1 MKSTDDRANDEADRH
16 AQMMQK
22 QRKTDSVSSVGPMI
36 DWTAADYS
44 LKQSV
49 AQTRQKDLK
58 AVNHQ
63 TIDDE
68 ADRKQSVNQQF
79 WHSMK
84 EIIFIIVCAAIA
96 VYTLIHF
103 A

>member
-1 MKSTDDRANDEADRH
+1 MKSIDDRANDEADRH
-16 AQMMQK
+16 PQMMQK

-36 DWTAADYS
+36 DWTTADYA
-44 LKQSV
+44 LTQNI

-63 TIDDE
+63 MIDDE
-68 ADRKQSVNQQF
+68 AKRKQSVNQQF
-79 WHSMK
+79 WHSIK
-84 EIIFIIVCAAIA
+84 SVVFVITCAAIA

>member
-1 MKSTDDRANDEADRH
+1 MTDYDKRVNDEADEH

-22 QRKTDSVSSVGPMI
+22 QRKTDSVSNIDPMI
-36 DWTAADYS
+36 DWTAADYA

>member
-1 MKSTDDRANDEADRH
+1 MKSIDDRANDEADRH

-22 QRKTDSVSSVGPMI
+22 QRKTGSVSSVGPMI
-36 DWTAADYS
+36 DWTTADYA
-44 LKQSV
+44 LTQNI
-49 AQTRQKDLK
+49 AQKRQKDLK

-68 ADRKQSVNQQF
+68 AKRKQSVNQQF